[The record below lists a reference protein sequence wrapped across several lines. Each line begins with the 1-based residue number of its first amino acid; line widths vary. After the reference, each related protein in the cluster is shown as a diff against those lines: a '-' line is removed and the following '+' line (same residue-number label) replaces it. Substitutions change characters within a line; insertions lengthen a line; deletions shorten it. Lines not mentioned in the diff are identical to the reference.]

1 MELRVLQYFL
11 VTAREENITRAS
23 EVLHITQPTLS
34 RQLAQLEE
42 ELGVSL
48 LIRGKRKLSL
58 TEEGMLLRR
67 RAEEI
72 LDLVG
77 ITEKELSEQ
86 NDLVDGEIV
95 IGSGELT
102 STKTLLPAIIS
113 DFHEAYPKV
122 TYDLYTGNADQIKE
136 RIDKGLIDIGILL
149 EPVDIEKYDFIRL
162 QIKERWV
169 VLMRADDPLAEK
181 QALTPQDLM
190 DRPLMMVN
198 RSSVKNEISSWFGER
213 YSELNIISTHNMVS
227 NAANLVE
234 KGLGYAFTLE
244 ASVEPY
250 AKERFCYRPLKPD
263 LYATTVLVW
272 KKNQT
277 FSWTVR
283 KFLNHTK
290 HYIEDVK
297 KDN

>member
-23 EVLHITQPTLS
+23 EILHITQPTLS
-34 RQLAQLEE
+34 RQLTQLEE
-42 ELGVSL
+42 ELGVPL

-58 TEEGMLLRR
+58 SEEGMLLRR

-102 STKTLLPAIIS
+102 STKTLLPKIIG

-162 QIKERWV
+162 HIKERWV

-190 DRPLMMVN
+190 DRPLMMIN

-213 YSELNIISTHNMVS
+213 YSELKIISTHNMVS

-250 AKERFCYRPLKPD
+250 DKERFCYRPLKPN

-290 HYIEDVK
+290 HYIEDEK